1 MQTQSNA
8 KKTIDTRT
16 FPEIWKSLTLLEQ
29 KLLEEKLTK
38 ELIVSRQAL
47 WLWAN
52 GQRNPL
58 PLYRKAIADIL
69 CSIGIRASMK
79 TLFPNIK
86 KFKSYGESDH

>member
-1 MQTQSNA
+1 MQIQSNA
-8 KKTIDTRT
+8 KKSIDTRT
-16 FPEIWKSLTLLEQ
+16 FPEIWKSLTPLEQ
-29 KLLEEKLTK
+29 KLLEEKIMK

-69 CSIGIRASMK
+69 SSMGIRTSMK
-79 TLFPNIK
+79 ILFPNIK
-86 KFKSYGESDH
+86 KNKDYGESDC